1 MKKSLLFI
9 TQSVLLLSALFVLQ
23 SASAQA
29 PQKMSYQAVIR
40 NASNALVSNANVGIR
55 ISILQTSAT
64 GTAVYTET
72 HQPLTNTN
80 GLATFE
86 IGGGTVVSGNFATI
100 NWANGPYFVKT
111 ETDPTGG
118 TNYTISGT
126 SQLLSVPFAL
136 YAASGNPGPQGPQGV
151 QGATGSQGPI
161 GLTGATGPQGPQ
173 GIQGLTGATGPQGP
187 IGLTGAT
194 GPQGLPGATGPQ
206 GIPGSA
212 NMTGTANRIVKFTNA
227 TTGGDSQIIDNG
239 TIVKIQP
246 SNYTGFNPELSKV
259 EISGSDNSLR
269 LVGSG
274 ESFGEFGKL
283 NFGDADLVYI
293 SEDEDDNLLINSS
306 GRTAIMG
313 TSVGIGTLNPSAKL
327 EVNGN
332 TKTSN
337 IQITNGAGVGK
348 ILTSDANG
356 YATWETPASIVPPA
370 TVNQSYVQYA
380 GDLTTTI
387 QGEEVD
393 FPTTN
398 IIVPENGTYLIT
410 YYLDAYNTFSLN
422 CNSPCTSTR
431 LVQTSA
437 YIDNKSNNNRLQTQR
452 IDFLDVDSF
461 PNGANFTQVYTMPAH
476 QISGSIVTFLN
487 ANNQIGIKMRSFIGA
502 NTGGPAGGEIK
513 IRESK
518 ITLIRLY

>member
-1 MKKSLLFI
+1 
-9 TQSVLLLSALFVLQ
+9 
-23 SASAQA
+23 
-29 PQKMSYQAVIR
+29 MSYQAVIR
-40 NASNALVSNANVGIR
+40 NASNALVSNANVGVKV
-55 ISILQTSAT
+55 SILQTSAT
-64 GTAVYTET
+64 GTTVYAET
-72 HQPLTNTN
+72 HQPTTNTN

-86 IGGGTVVSGNFATI
+86 IGGGTVVSGSFATI
-100 NWANGPYFVKT
+100 NWANGPYFIKT

-136 YAASGNPGPQGPQGV
+136 YAASGNPGPQGIQGV
-151 QGATGSQGPI
+151 QGATGPQGPTGLTGAAGPQGPQGPT
-161 GLTGATGPQGPQ
+161 GLTGATGPQGLPGVTGPQ
-173 GIQGLTGATGPQGP
+173 GNQGLPGATGPQGP
-187 IGLTGAT
+187 QGSIGLTGAT

-212 NMTGTANRIVKFTNA
+212 NMTGTTNRIVKFSNA

-239 TIVKIQP
+239 TIVKVQP
-246 SNYTGFNPELSKV
+246 QNYTGFNPELSKV

-269 LVGSG
+269 LIGSG
-274 ESFGEFGKL
+274 ATYGEFGKL

-306 GRTAIMG
+306 GRTAIMS